1 MHPDLVS
8 PSLQSQFHLRSL
20 FPPRTRQDS
29 VELDTIYLD
38 RDPLPN
44 MTGNQQGLQKQLEE
58 AQPQAVPPQA
68 ETSGAYHC
76 GPREY
81 SMASSMTA

>member
-1 MHPDLVS
+1 
-8 PSLQSQFHLRSL
+8 
-20 FPPRTRQDS
+20 
-29 VELDTIYLD
+29 
-38 RDPLPN
+38 

-81 SMASSMTA
+81 SMANSMTA